1 MDKPK
6 LTHEQLCE
14 RARRWLRGSRR
25 CDPVFSNLA
34 SCGEIPDAIG
44 WSSCWKWHGSTV
56 VECKTSRSDFYADQK
71 KKFDYRHRE
80 HGWRYSRISKREAES
95 AGFVQ
100 VPLTMMGDYRYYLS
114 EPDVLTR
121 ELVEKH
127 APDHGLLLLVKGRI
141 VVVREAPKRTELID
155 KDGEIRYLRFAIIN
169 RKTPYD
175 HSGPENVVSE
185 LVL

>member
-1 MDKPK
+1 
-6 LTHEQLCE
+6 
-14 RARRWLRGSRR
+14 
-25 CDPVFSNLA
+25 
-34 SCGEIPDAIG
+34 
-44 WSSCWKWHGSTV
+44 
-56 VECKTSRSDFYADQK
+56 
-71 KKFDYRHRE
+71 
-80 HGWRYSRISKREAES
+80 
-95 AGFVQ
+95 
-100 VPLTMMGDYRYYLS
+100 MMGDYRYYLS